1 MKKLKNFFKTKK
13 GNMIII
19 VIGLVP
25 VIFSVL
31 SGVIVARRRVTT
43 QKNETL
49 ISIDSFCDYVNEKYG
64 KILKINGK
72 DACSFS
78 QNDRDEIKAYFPDYF
93 MQIDGYNSYWDYKI
107 EFEVNDDKSTY
118 YIIKCTTWL
127 PRLKGSTNMVDYWG
141 IYDGKYKS
149 SDANSWYNS
158 NPNQMRA
165 IYNPELDAPDK
176 SVESE
181 WLKSEFE
188 VRTSCV

>member
-1 MKKLKNFFKTKK
+1 MKKIKNFFKTRK

-25 VIFSVL
+25 IIFLVL

-64 KILKINGK
+64 KIFKINGENF
-72 DACSFS
+72 CSFS
-78 QNDRDEIKAYFPDYF
+78 LNSIAEIRQYFPDYF
-93 MQIDGYNSYWDYKI
+93 MQIDGYNSYWNYKI
-107 EFEVNDDKSTY
+107 EFETDNNNSTY
-118 YIIKCTTWL
+118 YSIKCTTWL
-127 PRLKGSTNMVDYWG
+127 PRLNASTSMVDYWG
-141 IYDGKYKS
+141 IYDGKYKTN
-149 SDANSWYNS
+149 DLNSWYGS
-158 NPNQMRA
+158 HPNQMKT
-165 IYNPELDAPDK
+165 IYTPGATAPSK

-188 VRTSCV
+188 VRTSCI